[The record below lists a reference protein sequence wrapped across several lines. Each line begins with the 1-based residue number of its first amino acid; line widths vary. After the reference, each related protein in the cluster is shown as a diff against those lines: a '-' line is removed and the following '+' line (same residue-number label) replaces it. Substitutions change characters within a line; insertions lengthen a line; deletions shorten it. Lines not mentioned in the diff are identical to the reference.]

1 MRKAP
6 KTDILHESVQKL
18 HIFAFVSR
26 RQSKQVEEIYCQLE
40 VRGGAG
46 LGWAWREGAKTDSI
60 EIFESRGELHF
71 LGSHF
76 KDVPLKLQNLK
87 RNASFRPRVPGTKKV
102 PNMYESFCVNE

>member
-1 MRKAP
+1 M
-6 KTDILHESVQKL
+6 
-18 HIFAFVSR
+18 
-26 RQSKQVEEIYCQLE
+26 EEIYCQLE
-40 VRGGAG
+40 GGLAWVG
-46 LGWAWREGAKTDSI
+46 LGGWEQAKTDSI

-102 PNMYESFCVNE
+102 PNMYESFCMNE

>member
-1 MRKAP
+1 M
-6 KTDILHESVQKL
+6 S
-18 HIFAFVSR
+18 
-26 RQSKQVEEIYCQLE
+26 
-40 VRGGAG
+40 VRGGTG
-46 LGWAWREGAKTDSI
+46 LGWAWWEQAKTDSI